1 MEMKKLA
8 LAVALAASFGSAHA
22 SGLYIDSPTG
32 SYTINEGNLDN
43 PVVPFAVVSDVVDT
57 TTAGVWGRLGAT
69 HQEYVSFTFLGS
81 SSGYN
86 NSFKFSLGSLGELD
100 TIGETLTATVMGAGL
115 LDFSFIN
122 LSNGSSF
129 SNISSTFTTAH
140 AFTIVDAHGVNG
152 FDYYI
157 GYNDNGVWD
166 TDYNDFLVGVSTS
179 EVPVPAALP
188 LMASGLGLLGF
199 AGFRRKSAA

>member
-57 TTAGVWGRLGAT
+57 TTAGVWGKLGADANSRIT
-69 HQEYVSFTFLGS
+69 FTFLGS
-81 SSGYN
+81 SSGYVD
-86 NSFKFSLGSLGELD
+86 SFKFGVAGLGELD
-100 TIGETLTATVMGAGL
+100 TIGDSIWTNVLSGGL
-115 LDFSFIN
+115 LDFTFYNADHSTSFN
-122 LSNGSSF
+122 
-129 SNISSTFTTAH
+129 NILDVNSPTH
-140 AFTIVDAHGVNG
+140 GFTIVDAKGVNG
-152 FDYYI
+152 FSYYL
-157 GYNDNGVWD
+157 GYNDDYPGD
-166 TDYNDFLVGVSTS
+166 ADYNDFLIGVSVS

>member
-1 MEMKKLA
+1 MKKLA

-69 HQEYVSFTFLGS
+69 SNHKVTFTFLGS
-81 SSGYN
+81 SSGYT
-86 NSFKFSLGSLGELD
+86 NSFKFDLGSLGELD
-100 TIGETLTATVMGAGL
+100 TIGESLTSEVTGTGL
-115 LDFSFIN
+115 LDFTFKNI
-122 LSNGSSF
+122 SNGSF
-129 SNISSTFTTAH
+129 FNNISSTFTTAH